1 MVGQYE
7 PQSGTIKIDGTD
19 IVDYTPAELAAIYG
33 VMFQDV
39 AHVAVPIREF
49 VTLSDGAF
57 DRERFCD
64 AIAKA
69 GCKKILDDSVAR
81 EETIMGLG
89 LDLEK
94 AREFSGGEWQRLA
107 LARLFYA
114 DPDVFVMD
122 EPTAALD
129 AKAEY
134 QFFEQLRELG
144 KQHQIIMVSHRLS
157 IARLSTKIIYFS
169 DEGIFVDTYNNL
181 LENVPSYK
189 DLYEMQRSLY
199 FGTEA

>member
-1 MVGQYE
+1 M
-7 PQSGTIKIDGTD
+7 
-19 IVDYTPAELAAIYG
+19 
-33 VMFQDV
+33 
-39 AHVAVPIREF
+39 
-49 VTLSDGAF
+49 
-57 DRERFCD
+57 
-64 AIAKA
+64 
-69 GCKKILDDSVAR
+69 
-81 EETIMGLG
+81 
-89 LDLEK
+89 
-94 AREFSGGEWQRLA
+94 
-107 LARLFYA
+107 ARLFYA

-169 DEGIFVDTYNNL
+169 DEGIFVDTHNNL